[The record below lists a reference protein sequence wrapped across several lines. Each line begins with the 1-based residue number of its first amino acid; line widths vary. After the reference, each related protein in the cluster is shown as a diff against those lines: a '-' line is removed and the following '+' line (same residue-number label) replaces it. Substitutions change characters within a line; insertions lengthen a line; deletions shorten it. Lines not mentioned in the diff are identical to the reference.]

1 MDVSGSL
8 NVGPLGTTSSGLVF
22 QDGTFQNT
30 AATSNV
36 YNFGQNLQ
44 PFTQLNNYAGNI
56 DPSFNLANLDCLNA
70 SATVQ
75 YMVACTS
82 DSPSP
87 SRIAMS
93 SDYGD
98 VWFDITSRVQAASL
112 PLVGPVEAIAV
123 TLSETGQYITIV
135 DSSSAGI
142 YTSNNYGQT
151 FTNTPALTSALTP
164 IGLTSACMS
173 YSGQYQL
180 TVGRYGGVDL
190 SATFQSID
198 YGQTWAS
205 RSTTLDSSGG
215 SCAMSGTGQY
225 QAICGPNTTGLY
237 YSNNYGTDFSNITQG
252 ITQLDLSYNGLA
264 FSYSGQYIT
273 LAPSGP
279 GGGILVSNYYGQVSP
294 NSWISRGLGGDG
306 IFSLSISNTGQYQL
320 AVPST
325 QSPQINGFYISSDF
339 GNNWTLV
346 NTSFGS
352 FAPSGSTPVNTS
364 IVSSSGQRL
373 VVWDNSY
380 NQVYI
385 SESSPAQI
393 AWVLDSSNNI
403 INNTL
408 YASVGI
414 NKMAGVGFA
423 LDVDGSA
430 NFAGQ
435 LYATSLHTTS
445 DYRIKDNVVQ
455 LDNLFTVDNLNPVTY
470 TNTRTLKQD
479 VGFIAHEL
487 QEVYPFLVNGLKD
500 GEQFQSVNYIG
511 LIGILTKEI
520 QEIKERVKILEEK

>member
-8 NVGPLGTTSSGLVF
+8 NVGPLGTPSSGLVF

-44 PFTQLNNYAGNI
+44 LFTQLNSYAGTI

-98 VWFDITSRVQAASL
+98 VWFDITSRVQAASPPS
-112 PLVGPVEAIAV
+112 PLGPVEAIAV
-123 TLSETGQYITIV
+123 TLSETGQYITTV
-135 DSSSAGI
+135 DYQGTGI
-142 YTSNNYGQT
+142 YASNDYGQT
-151 FTNTPALTSALTP
+151 FTNTTTNS
-164 IGLTSACMS
+164 IDLTSACMS

-180 TVGRYGGVDL
+180 TVGLYDALDL

-198 YGQTWAS
+198 YGQNWTS
-205 RSTTLDSSGG
+205 RSTTLDSSGV

-225 QAICGPNTTGLY
+225 QAICGQNTKGLY
-237 YSNNYGTDFSNITQG
+237 YSNNYGTDFSNITLG
-252 ITQLDLSYNGLA
+252 YPSFDISYNGVA

-273 LAPSGP
+273 IAPSGISGAGF
-279 GGGILVSNYYGQVSP
+279 GGLWVSNYYGQFAP
-294 NSWISRGLGGDG
+294 NSWKYSALNSTA

-325 QSPQINGFYISSDF
+325 QSPQTNGFYISSDF
-339 GNNWTLV
+339 GTNWTLV
-346 NTSFGS
+346 NQSSGS
-352 FAPSGSTPVNTS
+352 FAPSSSAPVNTS
-364 IVSSSGQRL
+364 IVSSSGQRI

-414 NKMAGVGFA
+414 GHPAGPGYT

-435 LYATSLHTTS
+435 VYAPTFNTQS
-445 DYRIKDNVVQ
+445 DYRIKDNITK
-455 LDNLFTVDNLNPVTY
+455 LNDTFIVDNLNPVTY
-470 TNTRTLKQD
+470 TNTRTQKQD

-487 QEVYPFLVNGLKD
+487 QEVYPFLVNGIKD

-520 QEIKERVKILEEK
+520 QEIKERVKTLEDK